1 MIIETKNLT
10 KKYKE
15 HTTLNNVSLNIPRG
29 EIYGLIGENGAGK
42 TTLLKLLTGQ
52 ILPTYGE
59 MKLFSSDQK
68 SAGYRVGSLIENPGI
83 YPRMSA
89 RDNLKYKCICLG
101 IHDDHVPEQLL
112 EMVGLGNTGK
122 KATKDFSMGM
132 KQRLGIALA
141 LVGNP
146 DLLLLDEP
154 INGMDPQGIVEF
166 RKLFKRLNEDYGM
179 TIVISSHM
187 LDELSRSAS
196 SFGILK
202 QGQLITEFT
211 REELE
216 ERTRNHLEII
226 SNEVSAIAALLEE
239 NMDIH
244 QYQLVEDN
252 TLLLHEGLDKVEEIA
267 KMLFDERILV
277 TGYQLKKASLED
289 YFLKLT
295 GGYDA

>member
-1 MIIETKNLT
+1 MIIETNGLS
-10 KKYKE
+10 KKYKQQYA
-15 HTTLNNVSLNIPRG
+15 LRNVSLRIPRG

-52 ILPTYGE
+52 INPTEGE
-59 MKLFSSDQK
+59 IKLFSENKDK
-68 SAGYRVGSLIENPGI
+68 STHRMGSLIESPGI
-83 YPRMSA
+83 YPKMSA
-89 RDNLKYKCICLG
+89 LDNLIYKCICLG
-101 IHDDHVPEQLL
+101 IHDKEVPKRLL
-112 EMVGLGNTGK
+112 EMVGLANTGK
-122 KATKDFSMGM
+122 KKAKDFSMGM

-141 LVGNP
+141 MVGNP

-166 RKLFKRLNEDYGM
+166 RKLFKMLNEELGI

-202 QGQLITEFT
+202 NGELINEFT

-216 ERTRNHLEII
+216 ERTRDHLEIV
-226 SNEVSAIAALLEE
+226 SEEASAIAALLEE
-239 NMDIH
+239 KMKLHNYFIN
-244 QYQLVEDN
+244 EKN
-252 TLLLHEGLDKVEEIA
+252 TLILHEGLENSREIA
-267 KMLFDERILV
+267 RMLFDERIFV
-277 TGYQLKKASLED
+277 ESFQLKKASLED

-295 GGYDA
+295 GGSHA

>member
-1 MIIETKNLT
+1 MIVETKNLT

-15 HTTLNNVSLNIPRG
+15 HTALNNVSLNIPRG

-52 ILPTYGE
+52 VLPTNGE
-59 MKLFSSDQK
+59 IKLFSSEGEAAR
-68 SAGYRVGSLIENPGI
+68 SRVGSLIENPGI

-89 RDNLKYKCICLG
+89 RDNLKYKCMCLG
-101 IHDDHVPEQLL
+101 IHNQEVPDKLL
-112 EMVGLGNTGK
+112 DLVGLGNTGK

-132 KQRLGIALA
+132 KQRLGVALA

-166 RKLFKRLNEDYGM
+166 RRLFRKLNEELGM
-179 TIVISSHM
+179 TIIISSHM

-211 REELE
+211 RQELE
-216 ERTRNHLEII
+216 ERTRDHLEII
-226 SNEVSAIAALLEE
+226 SKETSAITTLLEE
-239 NMDIH
+239 KLNIRD
-244 QYQLVEDN
+244 YQLQENN
-252 TLLLHEGLDKVEEIA
+252 TLILHEGLDKVEEIA
-267 KMLFDERILV
+267 KLLFDERILV

>member
-15 HTTLNNVSLNIPRG
+15 HTALNNVSLNIPRG

-42 TTLLKLLTGQ
+42 TTLLKLLTRQ
-52 ILPTYGE
+52 ILPTHGE
-59 MKLFSSDQK
+59 MKLFSSDAK

-101 IHDDHVPEQLL
+101 IHDEHVPEQLL
-112 EMVGLGNTGK
+112 EMVGLSNTGK

-166 RKLFKRLNEDYGM
+166 RKLFKRLNEDYGI

-211 REELE
+211 REQLE
-216 ERTRNHLEII
+216 ERTRDHLEII
-226 SNEVSAIAALLEE
+226 SNEVSAITALLEE

-267 KMLFDERILV
+267 KMLFVERILV